1 MKVIALLPMKG
12 HSERIPDKNMK
23 LFAGKPLYHA
33 IMQELSNSNYV
44 EKIAINT
51 DSERIANDVQANF
64 DFADII
70 FRPKEIQGDYVSMN
84 KIIAHDLE
92 QFENEHFLQTH
103 STNPLVTENTINK
116 AIEEYFNRI
125 RRNDALFSVNQ
136 IQSRL
141 YWQDGRAINHS
152 TKELLRT
159 QDLPPIFEENSNLY
173 VFSKSSFRNADNNRI
188 GLNPQMFIIN
198 KLEAIDID
206 KPEDWEIAE
215 YFYNKRN
222 SSKGDC

>member
-33 IMQELSNSNYV
+33 IMQELSNSNYI

-64 DFADII
+64 DFAEII

-84 KIIAHDLE
+84 KIITHDLG
-92 QFENEHFLQTH
+92 QLDNEHFLQTH
-103 STNPLVTENTINK
+103 STNPLLTVNTVDK

-125 RRNDALFSVNQ
+125 KRNDALFSVNQ
-136 IQSRL
+136 LQSRL

-152 TKELLRT
+152 PKELLRT

-188 GLNPQMFIIN
+188 GLKPQMFIIN